1 MSIDTDMAT
10 STAEP
15 LQGNDTAW
23 RSARIAAVLFVA
35 ATASTMASQIIIER
49 LPTPMIGLAA
59 KQDFL
64 NLAVVLEIMNG
75 LASAGIALALYP
87 VLRHLSDLMA
97 TGYLGL
103 RIVEGALGVAAA
115 ASLMLI
121 AVPEPNTSTWAV
133 AHHDAM
139 FLLVLIVF
147 SCGTFCFYPLL
158 YKCRLVPPLLSLWG
172 LIGGLM
178 LLISCLLI
186 LFGRIEAGGTADLV
200 LSLPIWINEMVLA
213 AWLFSR
219 GLDLSSAR
227 KAAGTKKS
235 LRAEVSEV

>member
-1 MSIDTDMAT
+1 MQNSA
-10 STAEP
+10 AEVQ
-15 LQGNDTAW
+15 QGNDIST

-35 ATASTMASQIIIER
+35 ATASTMASQIIVEQ
-49 LPTPMIGLAA
+49 LPDSATGIVAQ
-59 KQDFL
+59 QDL
-64 NLAVVLEIMNG
+64 LSLAVVFEIVNG

-87 VLRHLSDLMA
+87 VLRHLSELMA

-121 AVPEPNTSTWAV
+121 AVPDQNTSTLA
-133 AHHDAM
+133 ATHHDAM

-158 YKCRLVPPLLSLWG
+158 FKYRIVPRLLSLWG

-178 LLISCLLI
+178 LLISCTLI
-186 LFGRIEAGGTADLV
+186 LFGRIEVGGTTDLV

-213 AWLFSR
+213 AWLFLR
-219 GLDLSSAR
+219 GFDLSSAR
-227 KAAGTKKS
+227 
-235 LRAEVSEV
+235 

>member
-1 MSIDTDMAT
+1 MSNEPDMAIFG
-10 STAEP
+10 AEA
-15 LQGNDTAW
+15 QQRDNISR

-35 ATASTMASQIIIER
+35 ATASTMASQIIVEQ
-49 LPTPMIGLAA
+49 L
-59 KQDFL
+59 QDSTTSFVAHQDL
-64 NLAVVLEIMNG
+64 LTLAVVFEIVNG

-87 VLRHLSDLMA
+87 VLRHLSELMA

-121 AVPEPNTSTWAV
+121 AVPEPATSTLAST
-133 AHHDAM
+133 HHDAL

-158 YKCRLVPPLLSLWG
+158 FKYRIVPRLLSLWG
-172 LIGGLM
+172 MIGGLA
-178 LLISCLLI
+178 LLISCILI
-186 LFGRIEAGGTADLV
+186 LFGRIEAGGTTDLV

-213 AWLFSR
+213 AWLFFR
-219 GLDLSSAR
+219 GFDLSSAD
-227 KAAGTKKS
+227 
-235 LRAEVSEV
+235 